1 MNSSSLRRVAA
12 LAMLAALSYA
22 VLLVFKTVFPIQIG
36 GFLTLEPKDSLLAI
50 AGFLFGPVAGLSV
63 CVLVALVEMVTV
75 STTGFIGFVMN
86 VLSSALFVCP
96 AALIYR
102 RYRTLKGALA
112 GLLLGILLS
121 SAGMLLWNYLITPLY
136 LGVERQVVA
145 GMLLPTILPFN
156 LLKGGMNAAVT
167 LLLYKTAVK
176 ALRASRLLPQETA
189 PARRGISAGVVIA
202 AATVLITLVLIA
214 LVWAGIL

>member
-1 MNSSSLRRVAA
+1 MNSDSLRRVAA
-12 LAMLAALSYA
+12 LSMLAALSYA
-22 VLLVFKTVFPIQIG
+22 VVLAFKLLFPIQIG

-50 AGFLFGPVAGLSV
+50 AGFLFGPLSGLAV
-63 CVLVALVEMVTV
+63 CVLTALIEMVTV

-96 AALIYR
+96 AALFYR
-102 RYRTLKGALA
+102 KNRTLKGALV
-112 GLLLGILLS
+112 GLLLGVVLS

-136 LGVERQVVA
+136 LSVPRAAVA

-156 LLKGGMNAAVT
+156 LLKGGMNAAAT
-167 LLLYKTAVK
+167 LILYKTAVR
-176 ALRASRLLPQETA
+176 ALRAARLLPRETA
-189 PARRGISAGVVIA
+189 PARKGISLGVVMA
-202 AATVLITLVLIA
+202 ACAVLAALVLVA